1 MTTRT
6 QQRLALAILV
16 VTIGIVTVGLA
27 LWVATRG
34 PVDSPGYVIVIAT
47 VAISYVAAG
56 ALLIDRL
63 PENRIGWVVIGIGA
77 FQGLNIITAG
87 YGTFA
92 FARDDAPLALGGLF
106 GWASL
111 WTWIPSISLLVTF
124 LPLLFPDGHPPSPRW
139 RWVVWLAASGII
151 ASLAGF
157 MVGTWSFRHGGFRE
171 SSASPG
177 GPGGLLA
184 ALGILMVG
192 VAGVASIAALVV
204 RYRRSRGDERQQLR
218 WFLFAAGFVLIAVVI
233 GFTPFDTGYVGIA
246 IGFVLLPVSIVI
258 AMTKYHLYDIDF
270 VIKKAAVAVLVTLLI
285 GVPALAV
292 LAIAS
297 QVLLWNRTGK
307 ALTLAGGIL
316 LGMLVLP
323 LIRSARRVADRIVYG
338 HRASSYEV
346 LAAFSGRVADTYA
359 TEDVLE
365 RMAEVLRAG
374 TGSAG
379 ATVWLRDGPALR
391 ASAVAGTDQ
400 PDHVVHDVVELSG
413 DRSVFGVGVQHQGEP
428 LGALSVTM
436 TPDDPLD
443 PGRERLVRD
452 LASQAGLVLRNVGL
466 IEDLR
471 ASRQRL
477 VAAQDEERRK
487 IERNLHDGAQQ
498 QLVALAV
505 KQRLAASLVGRDDD
519 RARSM
524 LDELQTETSEA
535 LDALRDLA
543 RGIYPPLL
551 ADKGL
556 AEALRAQARKA
567 TVTVSIDADGIGRF
581 PQEIEATVYFCALE
595 ALNNVAKYA
604 GATTATIRLAN
615 GNGRLR
621 FEVHDDGHGFDP
633 GETSYGTGLQGMA
646 DRLAAVGGSLSV
658 DSAPERGTTVA
669 GSVPVARGAV
679 G

>member
-1 MTTRT
+1 VTART
-6 QQRLALAILV
+6 KKRIAVATLG
-16 VTIGIVTVGLA
+16 VTIGIVAAGLA
-27 LWVATRG
+27 FWVGTPGR
-34 PVDSPGYVIVIAT
+34 VDSPGYVIVIT
-47 VAISYVAAG
+47 SVAISYVAAG

-63 PENRIGWVVIGIGA
+63 PRNRIGWVVIGIGL

-92 FARDDAPLALGGLF
+92 FARDGAALALGGLF

-111 WTWIPSISLLVTF
+111 WTWIPSVGLLITF

-139 RWVVWLAASGII
+139 RWVGWLAAAGIA
-151 ASLAGF
+151 ASLVGF
-157 MVGTWSFRHGGFRE
+157 IAGTWSLRHGGFRS
-171 SSASPG
+171 SSAAPT

-192 VAGVASIAALVV
+192 IAGAASIAALVV

-218 WFLFAAGFVLIAVVI
+218 WFLFAAGFVLVAVVI
-233 GFTPFDTGYVGIA
+233 GFTPFDTGYVGLA
-246 IGFVLLPVSIVI
+246 IGFVLLPVSIVV

-297 QVLLWNRTGK
+297 RVLLWNRTEK
-307 ALTLAGGIL
+307 ALTLAGGIV
-316 LGMLVLP
+316 LGMLVFP

-338 HRASSYEV
+338 HRATSYEV
-346 LAAFSGRVADTYA
+346 LAAFSGRVAETYA
-359 TEDVLE
+359 TEDVLD

-374 TGSAG
+374 TGAAG
-379 ATVWLRDGPALR
+379 ATVWLRDGRAQR
-391 ASAVAGTDQ
+391 ASAVAGTDRA
-400 PDHVVHDVVELSG
+400 DRVVHDVVQLSE

-436 TPDDPLD
+436 TPDDPID

-452 LASQAGLVLRNVGL
+452 LGGQAGLVLRNVRL

-519 RARSM
+519 RARAM

-567 TVTVSIDADGIGRF
+567 AVPVSIEADGIGRF
-581 PQEIEATVYFCALE
+581 PQEIEAAVYFCTLE

-604 GATTATIRLAN
+604 EATTATVRLAN
-615 GNGRLR
+615 GSGQLR
-621 FEVHDDGHGFDP
+621 FEVHDDGRGFDP
-633 GETSYGTGLQGMA
+633 GETGYGTGLQGMA
-646 DRLAAVGGSLSV
+646 DRLAAVGGSLSI

-669 GSVPVARGAV
+669 GSVPVEAAP
-679 G
+679 